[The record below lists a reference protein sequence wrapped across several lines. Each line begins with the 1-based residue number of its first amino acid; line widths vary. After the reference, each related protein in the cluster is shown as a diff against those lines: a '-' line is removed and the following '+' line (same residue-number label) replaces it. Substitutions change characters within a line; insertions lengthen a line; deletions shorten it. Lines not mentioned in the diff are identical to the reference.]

1 MPLLHRLVV
10 TAALTTAATAGALA
24 PAGATPL
31 PLPLPFDGE
40 SSDRLVITVSQ
51 NGEPDDASTFVL
63 ACHPTGGTHP
73 RARAACAQLDSQT
86 VWGRDPFAPVSPDAM
101 CTGQYG
107 GPATARVTGHWAGR
121 PVNAWFNRTNGCEIA
136 RWNRFSVV
144 LRTPVS

>member
-31 PLPLPFDGE
+31 PLPLPLDGE
-40 SSDRLVITVSQ
+40 SADRLVITVSQ

-63 ACHPTGGTHP
+63 SCHPTGGTHP

-86 VWGRDPFAPVSPDAM
+86 VGAGLRSRRCRPMRCAPGS
-101 CTGQYG
+101 T
-107 GPATARVTGHWAGR
+107 AGR
-121 PVNAWFNRTNGCEIA
+121 PRLG
-136 RWNRFSVV
+136 
-144 LRTPVS
+144 